1 MLGTDD
7 HAATMSTGA
16 AHDAGG
22 TPTVRPASG
31 TTLRDAGLVARG
43 IVGDLALLLA
53 ATAATLVFARLN
65 TIVARGAIEIVGTAS
80 PLVAGLLF
88 SAFPFLLASAIIV
101 RDPARY
107 GVQLGRTRER
117 LRLVLGTIT
126 AMVALTVIALAGAP
140 RIPFSGADFVV
151 EVVSVPVS
159 EELLFR
165 GVLFTIVL
173 MVLARRHAP
182 GTSLALAALIT
193 GVAFGI
199 GHLNNLDAYPPS
211 FVLQQA
217 VFATILGVVAGRLR
231 GSTESVYPAIL
242 LHSAV
247 NLVAILM

>member
-7 HAATMSTGA
+7 HAATVSTSA
-16 AHDAGG
+16 APDAGG

-31 TTLRDAGLVARG
+31 TTPRDTGVVTRG
-43 IVGDLALLLA
+43 IVADLALLLG

-65 TIVARGAIEIVGTAS
+65 TIVANAAIGIVGTAP
-80 PLVAGLLF
+80 PLVAGLIF
-88 SAFPFLLASAIIV
+88 SAFPFLLASVIVV

-117 LRLVLGTIT
+117 LPLVVGTIA
-126 AMVALTVIALAGAP
+126 AMVVLTVIALAGAP
-140 RIPFSGADFVV
+140 RTPFSGADFVI

-165 GVLFTIVL
+165 GVLFTLVL

-182 GTSLALAALIT
+182 GTSVALAAVIS

-199 GHLNNLDAYPPS
+199 GHLNNLDAYQPS

-231 GSTESVYPAIL
+231 GSTDSVYPAIL
-242 LHSAV
+242 LHAAV
-247 NLVAILM
+247 NLVAVLM